1 VKRRTQVLSLLCVLG
16 AILYLD
22 RVCISLALQEIQL
35 ELEISATKI
44 GLVSVAF
51 SLGYALFEI
60 PTGHLGDRFGA
71 RSTLMRICVA
81 WSVFTA
87 LTGAAFGLGSLLVI
101 RFLFGAGE
109 AGAWPNVGGV
119 VSRWYPAN
127 QRARAMGIF
136 GAATAL
142 GGGLAPLIVIPIQR
156 DYGWR
161 ASFFVFGGVG
171 ILWAIVWYRWFR
183 DSPAAM
189 GASQAEIDE
198 LGSAPVPVKHG
209 APWRKVLR
217 TRTMWLVML
226 SAFANIYAAF
236 FAVFWLPTFLRV
248 GRGFSPDELKWT
260 ALTWVASFVGNALG
274 GFVSDHA
281 VRRFG
286 RRAGRTSIAIS
297 CGVATGCLFVGV
309 VLVRDKQA
317 TIALLTGTGLLWGF
331 IQSNMFAGTIDIAGK
346 HTGSIAG
353 AMNTAGQLGGAAS
366 AFTFG
371 ALVDATGGYDI
382 PVLVLG
388 AAATLAGLAWIGID
402 AGTPVVP
409 DDEPTS

>member
-1 VKRRTQVLSLLCVLG
+1 MKRRNQVLSLLCVLG

-22 RVCISLALQEIQL
+22 RVCISLALEEIQL
-35 ELEISATKI
+35 DLGISATQI

-51 SLGYALFEI
+51 SLGYAIFEI

-87 LTGAAFGLGSLLVI
+87 VTGLAVGLGSLVII

-119 VSRWYPAN
+119 VSRWFPAS
-127 QRARAMGIF
+127 QRARAMGLF

-156 DYGWR
+156 DHGWR
-161 ASFFVFGGVG
+161 ASFFIFGAVGVV
-171 ILWAIVWYRWFR
+171 WAIVWYLWFR

-198 LGSAPVPVKHG
+198 LGPPAPPVLHG
-209 APWRKVLR
+209 APWRIVLR

-236 FAVFWLPTFLRV
+236 FAVFWMPKFLR
-248 GRGFSPDELKWT
+248 GARGFTPEELKWIS
-260 ALTWVASFVGNALG
+260 LTWVASFVGNVLG
-274 GFVSDHA
+274 GFVSDA
-281 VRRFG
+281 VVRRLG
-286 RRAGRTSIAIS
+286 RRTGRATIAVT
-297 CGVATGCLFVGV
+297 CGVISGALFAATIFTH
-309 VLVRDKQA
+309 DKQL
-317 TIALLTGTGLLWGF
+317 TIALLTTTGLMWGF
-331 IQSNMFAGTIDIAGK
+331 IQSNMFAGTIDIAGA

-353 AMNTAGQLGGAAS
+353 LMNTCGQLGGAAS

-371 ALVDATGGYDI
+371 LLIDATGGYDV
-382 PVLVLG
+382 PMLTL
-388 AAATLAGLAWIGID
+388 AAASTLAGLVWIGID
-402 AGTPVVP
+402 AGTPVVKGR
-409 DDEPTS
+409 